1 MQEGDSRSIVLRVED
16 EDHTLGTML
25 SSVLWSHPHVAIAQ
39 YAQKHPVHREE
50 ISIHCQ
56 TDSQISAV
64 QSMKD
69 AVCMTKDM
77 LEAIDGEMERA
88 LGDFYQN

>member
-1 MQEGDSRSIVLRVED
+1 MITNVYIYICMMCS
-16 EDHTLGTML
+16 
-25 SSVLWSHPHVAIAQ
+25 PHVAIAQ

-77 LEAIDGEMERA
+77 LEAIDVRF
-88 LGDFYQN
+88 LL